1 MLSHRFSR
9 RPPPSPSR
17 FGPSSALVLSHL
29 TAALVGFLLARRP
42 SAPPPPPCGAL
53 VRGGPYTGAPWR
65 KPNAT
70 LHARSIVE
78 TPFARAELHTVR
90 GEDGSVIRDWLWFD
104 ERDHVNVLA
113 RRARAEGGT
122 FELFRQRKYA
132 MSRPTLAPVG
142 GFIEP
147 GESAADAAKRELR
160 EELGLEAATLTPLG
174 AFRTAANRGGGVLHA
189 FFADGCV
196 ERAASRLPRADLEA
210 QARVSLPLG
219 ELRRALRAGEF
230 QEVKWSAT
238 IALAIMFLDA
248 AGAGA
253 GAPAAPAA
261 PSRARP
267 PAGKGRLIL
276 DRVANRR

>member
-1 MLSHRFSR
+1 MLSHRVTR

-17 FGPSSALVLSHL
+17 SFGRSSALVVSHV
-29 TAALVGFLLARRP
+29 TAALVGFLLARPP

-53 VRGGPYTGAPWR
+53 VKGGPYTGAPWR

-90 GEDGSVIRDWLWFD
+90 GEDGAVIKDWLWFD

-113 RRARAEGGT
+113 RRAGPGGR

-132 MSRPTLAPVG
+132 MARPTLAPVG
-142 GFIEP
+142 GFIEH
-147 GESAADAAKRELR
+147 GESAADAAARELR

-189 FFADGCV
+189 FFADGCY
-196 ERAASRLPRADLEA
+196 ESAASRLPRADLEA
-210 QARVSLPLG
+210 QARVALPLG
-219 ELRRALRAGEF
+219 ELRSALRAGEF

-238 IALAIMFLDA
+238 IALALLALDA
-248 AGAGA
+248 ADANGG
-253 GAPAAPAA
+253 AAPGT
-261 PSRARP
+261 PSRARSRP
-267 PAGKGRLIL
+267 PAGSV
-276 DRVANRR
+276 RVAKRE